1 MSRFRSTL
9 IFEDPGGLPYI
20 LYRPLTYDSDIL
32 GRSITIPSGFATDL
46 ASIPT
51 GLWNILPKTGKYD
64 AAAVVHDYLYQFNT
78 CTRAEADAVL
88 LEAMT
93 VCAVGATKKRIIYWG
108 VRLGGW
114 RAWSRYRAGTND
126 PNPGGAAA

>member
-32 GRSITIPSGFATDL
+32 GRSIEVPNGFATDL
-46 ASIPT
+46 ASIPP

-78 CTRAEADAVL
+78 CSREEADAVL

-93 VCAVGATKKRIIYWG
+93 VCGVGGVKKRLIYWG

-114 RAWSRYRAGTND
+114 KAWRAYREGTKH
-126 PNPGGAAA
+126 PGDRGSTS